1 MNSISIGDLANTFL
15 IQRQTT
21 GLKSELTRLA
31 SELTTGQKNDLGAS
45 LAGDFG
51 PYAGIERSLRALAAY
66 ATANTEA
73 AGMLEASQL
82 ALENVQ
88 SMGQD
93 LSSALLTASSAE
105 DVVLIRVTAEDAR
118 QKFSA
123 VVSSLNT
130 SSADRT
136 LFGGAA
142 TDRPA
147 LATGEQMLA
156 EIVTAV
162 AGETTA
168 AGIVAAVDS
177 WFDDAGGGFETMGY
191 LGSSKDMGPM
201 SIAEDETAA
210 VGVRA
215 DDQVMRDT
223 LKGYALMSLI
233 AEGALDGDVAQQADL
248 TAAAAEKMLTA
259 DGDITNLRARIG
271 AVEARIEDAQAR
283 NAAEGAAYELAR
295 TQLIGADP
303 YETATEL
310 QAVYAQIE
318 TLYTVTARIAGLNFT
333 DYMR

>member
-1 MNSISIGDLANTFL
+1 MTAISIGDLANTFL

-21 GLKSELTRLA
+21 GMKSDMARLATELT
-31 SELTTGQKNDLGAS
+31 SGKKSDLGAS

-66 ATANTEA
+66 TTANTEA
-73 AGMLEASQL
+73 SGMLTASQL

-88 SMGQD
+88 SMGRD
-93 LSSALLTASSAE
+93 LSPALFMASTAN
-105 DVVLIRVTAEDAR
+105 DVVLIGAAAEDAR

-130 SSADRT
+130 SVADRT

-142 TDRPA
+142 TDRSA
-147 LATGEQMLA
+147 LATGEEMLA
-156 EIVTAV
+156 DIGSTV

-168 AGIVAAVDS
+168 AGIVATVDS
-177 WFDDAGGGFETMGY
+177 WFDDPGGGFETMGY
-191 LGSSKDMGPM
+191 LGSANDMGPM
-201 SIAEDETAA
+201 LIAEDETVD

-215 DDQVMRDT
+215 DDQVIRDT

-233 AEGALDGDVAQQADL
+233 TQGALDGDVEQQAEL
-248 TAAAAEKMLTA
+248 AARAAEKMLSS
-259 DGDITNLRARIG
+259 DGELTDLRARIG
-271 AVEARIEDAQAR
+271 AAEARVENAQAR
-283 NAAEGAAYELAR
+283 NAAEESAYELAR
-295 TQLIGADP
+295 TELIGADP
-303 YETATEL
+303 YETATDL

-318 TLYTVTARIAGLNFT
+318 TLYTVTARIAGLSFT

>member
-1 MNSISIGDLANTFL
+1 MTSITIGDLANTFL
-15 IQRQTT
+15 IKRQTS
-21 GLKSELTRLA
+21 GLKSEMARLA
-31 SELTTGQKNDLGAS
+31 SELTTGQKADLGAS

-51 PYAGIERSLRALAAY
+51 PFAGIERSLRAIAAY
-66 ATANTEA
+66 TTANSEA
-73 AGMLEASQL
+73 AGMLTASQL

-88 SMGQD
+88 SIGRD
-93 LSSALLTASSAE
+93 LSTALLTASSSE
-105 DVVLIRVTAEDAR
+105 DVVLIGATAEDAR

-123 VVSSLNT
+123 VVSTLNT
-130 SSADRT
+130 SMADRT

-147 LATGEQMLA
+147 LATGEEMLA
-156 EIVTAV
+156 QIAAAT

-168 AGIVAAVDS
+168 AGIVAAVEA

-191 LGSSKDMGPM
+191 LGSNSDMGPM
-201 SIAEDETAA
+201 MIAEDETVS

-215 DDQVMRDT
+215 DSQVIRDT

-233 AEGALDGDVAQQADL
+233 VDGALAGQVTEQADL
-248 TAAAAEKMLTA
+248 AAAAATQLLAA
-259 DGDITNLRARIG
+259 DGDITDVRARIG

-283 NAAEGAAYELAR
+283 NAAERSAYELAR
-295 TQLIGADP
+295 TELVGADP
-303 YETATEL
+303 YQTATEL

-318 TLYTVTARIAGLNFT
+318 TLYTVTARIAGLKFT

>member
-130 SSADRT
+130 STADRT

-168 AGIVAAVDS
+168 AGVVAAVDS

-201 SIAEDETAA
+201 SIAEEETAA

-248 TAAAAEKMLTA
+248 AAAAAEKMLTA